1 MLTWSSG
8 RILALDARGSVFETR
23 LGRKKFHRIFI
34 YSDVALGWFQTKFVD
49 FESNVSRMRRMLVG
63 CVENVLRSRGWFRST
78 DLWVMGPARFL
89 CATLLRAS
97 SGNFQFCFHSDEQ
110 QCSKKCYTNFLHQF
124 GIISP
129 LNCRAFVAQWLEH
142 WSCKPGVESS
152 NLSEGF
158 CPSLNFNSVGSPKS
172 KGSTGIRTRGLSH
185 PKRESYH

>member
-1 MLTWSSG
+1 MREVPCSKPGWVEK
-8 RILALDARGSVFETR
+8 IPNC
-23 LGRKKFHRIFI
+23 
-34 YSDVALGWFQTKFVD
+34 SDVALGWFRTELID
-49 FESNVSRMRRMLVG
+49 FECSNGTQVVCVDAQVG

-89 CATLLRAS
+89 CATLLRAR
-97 SGNFQFCFHSDEQ
+97 SGNFLFCYFQPQICYHSDEQ
-110 QCSKKCYTNFLHQF
+110 QCSKKCYTIDINFLHQF

-158 CPSLNFNSVGSPKS
+158 CPKCPHIS
-172 KGSTGIRTRGLSH
+172 K
-185 PKRESYH
+185 